1 MSALFENYGERLL
14 KFVKGEGSYLY
25 DETGKKYL
33 DLTAGIGV
41 CQLGHQPAAVKAAVQ
56 EQLDQLWHTSNLYQI
71 EPQEQLAKK
80 LAEISCLDLAFFAN
94 SGAEANEAAIKLVRR
109 YQQSILGNKRHEI
122 ITFEKSFH
130 GRTLATLTATGQ
142 DKVKEGFAPLP
153 TGFTTIA
160 AGDIDLLEA
169 TISDQTAA
177 VMLELVQ
184 GEGGVIPM
192 EEAWVQAVAALAKE
206 QGVLLIIDEVQTGIG
221 RTGKWFAYQHYAIE
235 PDIITLAKGL
245 ASGFPIGAMLAK
257 QELGAAFTAGSHG
270 STFGGNFIVTR
281 AGLATI
287 EALEQEDV
295 LANVQKLEKY
305 IFERLRSELAGFSD
319 YLAVSGKGLMV
330 GITFARP
337 VADLRKICEEKQL
350 LVLVAGPNVIRL
362 LPPLNITEVELGAG
376 IDLLIEAV
384 KEWQE
389 D

>member
-1 MSALFENYGERLL
+1 
-14 KFVKGEGSYLY
+14 
-25 DETGKKYL
+25 
-33 DLTAGIGV
+33 
-41 CQLGHQPAAVKAAVQ
+41 
-56 EQLDQLWHTSNLYQI
+56 
-71 EPQEQLAKK
+71 
-80 LAEISCLDLAFFAN
+80 
-94 SGAEANEAAIKLVRR
+94 
-109 YQQSILGNKRHEI
+109 
-122 ITFEKSFH
+122 
-130 GRTLATLTATGQ
+130 
-142 DKVKEGFAPLP
+142 
-153 TGFTTIA
+153 
-160 AGDIDLLEA
+160 
-169 TISDQTAA
+169 
-177 VMLELVQ
+177 
-184 GEGGVIPM
+184 M